1 MLGNFSYS
9 NPTKLYFGDDAL
21 SFLPQE
27 LKNYG
32 PRVMLAYG
40 GYHTLSREDVIGILK
55 ESM

>member
-1 MLGNFSYS
+1 MNQRV
-9 NPTKLYFGDDAL
+9 LYFGDDAL

-32 PRVMLAYG
+32 PRVMLTYGG